1 MKDLNE
7 EIIKKYRQAS
17 FDADPA
23 RKARILAKAAAPKN
37 RAFKFSGLYAGAA
50 AVLLMAGYFIGAGSN
65 KPLGDEGNTPTCSI
79 HAQECSCV
87 RSDKQEIM
95 AAALKTSAPKPAP
108 GQKQNYTDLT
118 EEDCSQVNTR
128 YLLAQAAVRQSI
140 PLAKDKTCNSASA
153 LSSYDSKIIAAMEKE
168 IMAYSKE
175 DFTPADMDKLK
186 VCIDKYNPKIHP
198 LVIYRMDC

>member
-17 FDADPA
+17 FDGDPA
-23 RKARILAKAAAPKN
+23 RKARIFAKAAAP
-37 RAFKFSGLYAGAA
+37 RARTFKFSGLYAAA
-50 AVLLMAGYFIGAGSN
+50 AAALLMVGYFIGAGSN
-65 KPLGDEGNTPTCSI
+65 KPLADAAPTCDM
-79 HAQECSCV
+79 HEQECSCV

-95 AAALKTSAPKPAP
+95 AAALKTSVPKPAH
-108 GQKQNYTDLT
+108 NYTVLT

-140 PLAKDKTCNSASA
+140 PLAKDKACGNSSA

-175 DFTPADMDKLK
+175 DFTAADMDKLK

-198 LVIYRMDC
+198 LIIYRMDC